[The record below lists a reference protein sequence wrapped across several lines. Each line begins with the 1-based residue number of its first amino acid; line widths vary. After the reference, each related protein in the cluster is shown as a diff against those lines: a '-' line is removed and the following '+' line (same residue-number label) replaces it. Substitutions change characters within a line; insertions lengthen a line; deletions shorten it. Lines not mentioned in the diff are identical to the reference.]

1 MKKTKR
7 EEAFMRNAVIYV
19 RVGNVEMQI
28 VISGKSYTDTIVKG
42 SELLKKLSSRIDD
55 FEILGIV

>member
-1 MKKTKR
+1 MK
-7 EEAFMRNAVIYV
+7 NAVIYV

-28 VISGKSYTDTIVKG
+28 VVSGKSYTDTIVKG